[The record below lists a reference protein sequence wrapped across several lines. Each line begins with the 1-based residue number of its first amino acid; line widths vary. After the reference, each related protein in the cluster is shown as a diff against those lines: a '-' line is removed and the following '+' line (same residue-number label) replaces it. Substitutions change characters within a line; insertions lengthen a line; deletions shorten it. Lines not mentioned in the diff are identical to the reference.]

1 NPNDAQLDK
10 DGDGLTNLEEYL
22 YGTNPTLVDTD
33 GDVLSD
39 SHELLI
45 GTNPNDRDS
54 DDDGLSDAEEV
65 LQYSTDPLNPDSD
78 GEGLSDGTEVNT
90 VGSDP
95 TLPDTDDDSLDDK
108 EEVFDFDTN
117 PLSKD
122 TDMDTLE
129 DADEIRVYG
138 TNPKI
143 NDTDHDLLL
152 DNEEILYGT
161 NPLDVDS
168 EDDGVNDGAEPDWN
182 VDTDGDSLIN
192 ALDPD
197 SDDDL
202 LLDGDEILLGSDPL
216 NNDSDADN
224 VIDGWDPAPMDSD
237 ADDDGVFDGS
247 EATTWS
253 YWYEAEELDPE
264 RGVVGGDNDAR
275 NGLALF
281 STGSGILFNYSVP
294 VTDGDYKFFVRARGE
309 FLETENRS
317 ILLSI
322 EKNSTMIVNSDFHY
336 LTPIY
341 RWYST
346 PFFTVSQG
354 MVQIITSTLFSW
366 VVIDKVGL
374 VRMESIN
381 SEVTDPLDQD
391 TDGDLIIEGQESV
404 LNSYWYEA
412 EDFAWSPTQIVDNTT
427 ASNSKHVTPLPD
439 GRVAFISDTSY
450 IFPNGT
456 YVVFVRAVSA
466 SLNSSNTMEVDITL
480 GGDPITVPPVQF
492 ALVRQV
498 VYNVVVRNVHLYEWL
513 FALQF
518 NLPAD
523 DTIDIDI
530 RALGVLGDI
539 FVDKV
544 LLMKLEYWSD
554 TAFVS
559 YNNGT
564 GTISSVLNVPRGIS
578 DPMDIDTDGD
588 GYRAA
593 DGFLAQSTGWFTD
606 GFEQYDIGTNPFDI
620 DTDRDGD
627 SDTLDPNPNSGDT
640 DLDGI
645 FDYIELLSNYDGI
658 PSDPLNADSDADGIR
673 DGDEDL
679 NLDGTRTSGETNPTN
694 PDTDMDGINDGIEIG
709 IPDPNALPAAPPI
722 ITDPLNPDS
731 DGDGILD
738 GTEDSNGN
746 GQHEPLLSETRAD
759 RADTDFDYLNDNEE
773 PVYSTD
779 PNNADS
785 DADSLRDGFEV
796 HIFGTNPLLNDTDGE
811 GLLDG
816 SEVYVFKTDP
826 NDPDSDDD
834 LLDDWEEVMVY
845 RTNPLSND
853 TDGEGLDDYEETQ
866 TYGTDPNHP
875 DTDRDGA
882 TDYEEVIAGTNPLNA
897 PPLADFGLDRTVY
910 RGVDVQLDAR
920 SSYDTDGTVEA
931 YHWDFVGDLLLT
943 LLHAWSPSVRFM
955 QLGEYDVTLTVTDDD
970 DETGSSTV
978 TFTVINQP
986 PTADAGLDQSV
997 FTGFSVDFQSGA
1009 GSTDPDGTIVS
1020 YEWNFMDGTTG
1031 TGQSTTHVFGAAG
1044 TYYVTLTVIDNDGG
1058 RDTDTVVITAENP
1071 RPPDLFVS
1079 TDDIEFVTDGTDVI
1093 MSLTV
1098 QNDGDLDASSVSF
1111 EVSDEATGWT
1121 TSMSRDTGIEAGS
1134 SIDFNV
1140 TLAPEPLGFHNLRI
1154 EVDQN
1159 HAIEE
1164 SDESNNVVYIV
1175 VPDADEDSLSD
1186 VGEVILGTN
1195 PNNSDSDGDT
1205 FKDGPHRAWSSK
1217 AWPVERDSLVD
1228 TDGDGLINAL
1238 DTDSDNDGYSDEVD
1252 IDPLHDLLV
1261 KVSIDYL
1268 EIEDPID
1275 FEIVT
1280 RSRTVRVPYLSCSW
1294 SGCRIRYR
1302 SFTIY
1307 YPWVEENRRAE
1318 PYFRVKVSD
1327 QWGSEN
1333 WMHSEVPVAED
1344 VQSYSSSNSPLFVA
1358 NVPDDTDIVEVT
1370 VEAWDVDL
1378 TFNDQLDISFTGED
1392 FSYSAL
1398 FDLRAATQYQPGGYV
1413 VGIADS
1419 GSRDGT
1425 ASSDDDDARISYSL
1439 SLDYELSYQE
1449 QMKLAEKFLP
1459 QLYFD
1464 VTEIWRPREISAL
1477 LDHADLMDDTGT
1489 PVDFT
1494 PTPDEL
1500 EAYAGMDYYLDLEN
1514 TYHTQD
1520 SPEHD
1525 LTIYSHVFTSYKEYI
1540 IVQYWFFY
1548 IYDLWN
1554 NWHEGDW
1561 EMIQLILPPK
1571 GNSAV
1576 ENLVPEV
1583 AGYSWHNHIERS
1595 GWVFDLLSTLTNHPV
1610 VFVEKGSHASG
1621 FIPLGGTYLPEDMSQ
1636 YSLELITNEGWLRY
1650 DGLWGAQGPTGFAGP
1665 PGPVFRS
1672 GWILSPPHFPG
1683 TYGLYTAYMWTDP
1696 IFWHNYTTGATL

>member
-1 NPNDAQLDK
+1 M
-10 DGDGLTNLEEYL
+10 
-22 YGTNPTLVDTD
+22 
-33 GDVLSD
+33 D
-39 SHELLI
+39 S
-45 GTNPNDRDS
+45 
-54 DDDGLSDAEEV
+54 
-65 LQYSTDPLNPDSD
+65 
-78 GEGLSDGTEVNT
+78 
-90 VGSDP
+90 
-95 TLPDTDDDSLDDK
+95 
-108 EEVFDFDTN
+108 
-117 PLSKD
+117 
-122 TDMDTLE
+122 
-129 DADEIRVYG
+129 
-138 TNPKI
+138 
-143 NDTDHDLLL
+143 
-152 DNEEILYGT
+152 EEILYGT
-161 NPLDVDS
+161 NPLDMDS
-168 EDDGVNDGAEPDWN
+168 EDDDVNDGSEPDWN

-224 VIDGWDPAPMDSD
+224 VIDGWDPAPMDND
-237 ADDDGVFDGS
+237 ADDDGVFDGN
-247 EATTWS
+247 EATAWS
-253 YWYEAEELDPE
+253 YWYEAEELEPE
-264 RGVVGGDNDAR
+264 RGVVGSDIDAR
-275 NGLALF
+275 NGQALF
-281 STGSGILFNYSVP
+281 STGPGILFNYSVP
-294 VTDGDYKFFVRARGE
+294 VTEGDYKFFVRARGE
-309 FLETENRS
+309 FLETQNRS
-317 ILLSI
+317 IALSV
-322 EKNSTMIVNSDFHY
+322 EQSSVMIVNSDLHF

-341 RWYST
+341 RWYSA
-346 PFFTVSQG
+346 PFFNVSDG
-354 MVQIITSTLFSW
+354 MLKIITSTSFSW
-366 VVIDKVGL
+366 VVIDRVGV
-374 VRMESIN
+374 VRMKSIN

-391 TDGDLIIEGQESV
+391 TDGDLIVDGQESV
-404 LNSYWYEA
+404 LDSYWYEA
-412 EDFAWSPTQIVDNTT
+412 EDFAWDPIQVIDNTT

-456 YVVFVRAVSA
+456 YVVFVRALSA

-498 VYNVVVRNVHLYEWL
+498 VYNVVVRNVHLYEW
-513 FALQF
+513 FFGLQF
-518 NLPAD
+518 SLPAD

-593 DGFLAQSTGWFTD
+593 DGFLAESTGWFTD

-640 DLDGI
+640 DLDGV
-645 FDYIELLSNYDGI
+645 FDYIELLSNYNGT
-658 PSDPLNADSDADGIR
+658 PSDPLNADTDADGIR

-679 NLDGTRTSGETNPTN
+679 NLDGTLTTGETNPTVA
-694 PDTDMDGINDGIEIG
+694 DTDMDGIDDGIEIG
-709 IPDPNALPAAPPI
+709 IPDPSALPEAPPI

-746 GQHEPLLSETRAD
+746 GQHEPLLNETRAD
-759 RADTDFDYLNDNEE
+759 RADTDFDFLYDNVE

-779 PNNADS
+779 PNIRDS
-785 DADSLRDGFEV
+785 DGDLLPDGIEV
-796 HIFGTNPLLNDTDGE
+796 YIYGTNPTLNDTDGE
-811 GLLDG
+811 GLFDG
-816 SEVYVFKTDP
+816 PEVYVFKTDP
-826 NDPDSDDD
+826 KDPDSDDD
-834 LLDDWEEVMVY
+834 LLDDWEEVVIY

-853 TDGEGLDDYEETQ
+853 TDGEGLDDYEEVQ
-866 TYGTDPNHP
+866 TYGTNPNHP

-882 TDYEEVIAGTNPLNA
+882 TDYEEVLAGTNPLNA
-897 PPLADFGLDRTVY
+897 PPFAVFGLDQTVY
-910 RGVDVQLDAR
+910 RGVDLQLDGR
-920 SSYDTDGTVEA
+920 PSYDKDGTVES
-931 YHWDFVGDLLLT
+931 YHWDFEGEVSLT
-943 LLHAWSPSVRFM
+943 VNDPWNPSVRFM

-970 DETGSSTV
+970 SETGASTV

-997 FTGFSVDFQSGA
+997 FTGFNVDFQSGS
-1009 GSTDPDGTIVS
+1009 GSTDPDGVIAS

-1058 RDTDTVVITAENP
+1058 RDTDTVVITAETP
-1071 RPPDLFVS
+1071 RPPDLYVS

-1111 EVSDEATGWT
+1111 EVSDEVTGWS
-1121 TSMSRDTGIEAGS
+1121 TSMSRDTGIPAGS
-1134 SIDFNV
+1134 SLDFNV
-1140 TLAPEPLGFHNLRI
+1140 TLPSEPLGFHSLRI

-1164 SDESNNVVYIV
+1164 SDEANNVVHIV
-1175 VPDADEDSLSD
+1175 IPDADEDSLSD
-1186 VGEVILGTN
+1186 VGEGILGTN

-1205 FKDGPHRAWSSK
+1205 LKDGPHRIWGSG
-1217 AWPVERDSLVD
+1217 AWPVEHDSLVD
-1228 TDGDGLINAL
+1228 TDGDGWINAL

-1261 KVSIDYL
+1261 KVRIDAL
-1268 EIEDPID
+1268 TIEDPVD
-1275 FEIVT
+1275 YELVL
-1280 RSRTVRVPYLSCSW
+1280 RSRTVRVPWLSCSW
-1294 SGCRIRYR
+1294 SGCRTRYR
-1302 SFTIY
+1302 TFTVY
-1307 YPWVEENRRAE
+1307 YPWIEENRLAE
-1318 PYFRVKVSD
+1318 PYFRVMMSD
-1327 QWGSEN
+1327 QWSSEN
-1333 WMHSEVPVAED
+1333 WMHSEVPVGLE
-1344 VQSYSSSNSPLFVA
+1344 VQHFGSDHPPLFVS
-1358 NVPDDTDIVEVT
+1358 NVPDDQAFVSIM

-1378 TFNDQLDISFTGED
+1378 VINDRLDLGGLNTRR
-1392 FSYSAL
+1392 SYAMYDLEEAL
-1398 FDLRAATQYQPGGYV
+1398 ENQPGQRSQTIV
-1413 VGIADS
+1413 SS
-1419 GSRDGT
+1419 GSYDGST
-1425 ASSDDDDARISYSL
+1425 SDDEDDAAVRYTIYP
-1439 SLDYELSYQE
+1439 DYELSYQE
-1449 QMKLAEKFLP
+1449 QMTLAEQFSPRLS
-1459 QLYFD
+1459 FD
-1464 VTEIWRPREISAL
+1464 VTETWRPRDIRDL
-1477 LDHADLMDDTGT
+1477 LEHADMRNSSGGI
-1489 PVDFT
+1489 VDST
-1494 PTPDEL
+1494 PTPEEL
-1500 EAYAGMDYYLDLEN
+1500 ADHAGTGDYLDLDDS
-1514 TYHTQD
+1514 YHSQD
-1520 SPEHD
+1520 SSD
-1525 LTIYSHVFTSYKEYI
+1525 YGLKIYSHVFTTYRNFVV
-1540 IVQYWFFY
+1540 VQYWFFY
-1548 IYDLWN
+1548 IYDDWVN
-1554 NWHEGDW
+1554 NHEGDW

-1571 GNSAV
+1571 GTSAV

-1595 GWVFDLLSTLTNHPV
+1595 GWVFDVLSLFTTHPV

-1621 FIPLGGTYLPEDMSQ
+1621 FVPPGGTYLPEDMSQ
-1636 YSLELITNEGWLRY
+1636 YSIELINNDGWLRF
-1650 DGLWGAQGPTGFAGP
+1650 DGLWGEPGPSGFAGP

-1672 GWILSPPHFPG
+1672 GWILAPPHFPG

-1696 IFWHNYTTGATL
+1696 IFWFWYTTGATL